1 MDLRPLVRLVP
12 DFPKPGIL
20 FRDITPLLQNPAG
33 FRAAIEQ
40 LAAGTATM
48 GSLDYV
54 VGIESRGFI
63 LGAALAQHLGLGFVP
78 VRKRGKLPPPVLS
91 QTYTLEYGQDEL
103 QLQAHALHP
112 GNRVVIVDDVL
123 ATGGTAAATAE
134 LVAQSGAQVGGFAF
148 LIELAFLSGRK
159 LLPPQIPTHVLMV
172 EDSN

>member
-78 VRKRGKLPPPVLS
+78 VRKPGKLPPPVLS
-91 QTYTLEYGQDEL
+91 QSYTS
-103 QLQAHALHP
+103 
-112 GNRVVIVDDVL
+112 RVRPRP
-123 ATGGTAAATAE
+123 AATPCPRPAPRRP
-134 LVAQSGAQVGGFAF
+134 GGDR
-148 LIELAFLSGRK
+148 G
-159 LLPPQIPTHVLMV
+159 
-172 EDSN
+172 